1 MKQELRIR
9 YEWLQPSGRPQKPEW
24 TRHVQSI
31 ELMQDETYVE
41 DEGSKMQLASFEGT
55 EAEAGFEVPAM
66 SSDLVQD
73 GDDEIFQW
81 MSMKKD
87 EDKVDFSRQ
96 LPVHTRH
103 VVQWDKNLTQ
113 LQTPASAS
121 QRLANKR
128 RKNALNNEAAEADLT
143 TAKLEVDEVSGVFS
157 KKQLLDMIVPVAL
170 SSKHKASKSEKTAL
184 EQRKAFS
191 HIVKKVQKKEVK
203 QANFWFLGAAANSE

>member
-9 YEWLQPSGRPQKPEW
+9 YEWLQPSGRPEKPEW
-24 TRHVQSI
+24 TRHVQST

-66 SSDLVQD
+66 SSDLLQD
-73 GDDEIFQW
+73 GDDETFQW

-113 LQTPASAS
+113 LQSGASKS
-121 QRLANKR
+121 MRLENKR
-128 RKNALNNEAAEADLT
+128 RK
-143 TAKLEVDEVSGVFS
+143 K
-157 KKQLLDMIVPVAL
+157 
-170 SSKHKASKSEKTAL
+170 
-184 EQRKAFS
+184 
-191 HIVKKVQKKEVK
+191 
-203 QANFWFLGAAANSE
+203 